1 MKYNPLKIDSG
12 SSNSNRKIVPI
23 RPGKKNRNCF
33 QKKLSL
39 NTSGAILQEHEA
51 TARGQT
57 PFCFNSSLLKPRPS
71 RMRRSD
77 LVCACA
83 RGGGGLPGTVN

>member
-12 SSNSNRKIVPI
+12 SSNSNRKLVPI
-23 RPGKKNRNCF
+23 RPCKKNRNCV

-39 NTSGAILQEHEA
+39 NTSGAIFQEHEA
-51 TARGQT
+51 RARGQT
-57 PFCFNSSLLKPRPS
+57 PLSLLKPRPS

-77 LVCACA
+77 ER
-83 RGGGGLPGTVN
+83 RGFPGTVD